1 MALVIIMVGALGF
14 STAAA
19 ATVETDQQ
27 AQFVAPIMVV
37 NASFLN
43 IRTGPG
49 VEFTVLTTVVGGTEL
64 PVLGVARDRVWYQV
78 STLAGV
84 GWVNSQFTLPRGN
97 FTNVPFVE
105 APPITG
111 TIAPSTTGTGIT
123 VSSDDAVFGFGG
135 GRAWGISIT
144 ETHPFRTQ
152 PTINSGSP
160 GNISSDTTV
169 IFTVLAASTGDGV
182 VWYQINTRAFG
193 TGWVEGT
200 KAMFRPFA
208 CELSAVVFVTSAAPI
223 LGPDGSGTLDG
234 NMRVE
239 AGSEAYLLDAVGTQY
254 KVELIDGNTGW
265 VPTTVVSIREGVRSA
280 YCDGGGT
287 DGAAVN
293 PGQGGGGVVGT
304 QTAPVQPALEGPRV
318 VINTGFLNI
327 RSGPGNQYTVI
338 TSVPGGTVLR
348 VIGFAPDGVW
358 YLVEGTFGQGWLNS
372 DFTLFRG
379 SGRGVPIIRNAT
391 GLLSTPVATIT
402 NAVTLYA
409 TPSLSSAIVGALSG
423 PLQVNVVARSADFNW
438 VQLSTSIGFG
448 WVQASQVS
456 LGGDTNL
463 IPVISG

>member
-1 MALVIIMVGALGF
+1 
-14 STAAA
+14 
-19 ATVETDQQ
+19 
-27 AQFVAPIMVV
+27 
-37 NASFLN
+37 
-43 IRTGPG
+43 
-49 VEFTVLTTVVGGTEL
+49 
-64 PVLGVARDRVWYQV
+64 
-78 STLAGV
+78 
-84 GWVNSQFTLPRGN
+84 
-97 FTNVPFVE
+97 
-105 APPITG
+105 
-111 TIAPSTTGTGIT
+111 
-123 VSSDDAVFGFGG
+123 
-135 GRAWGISIT
+135 
-144 ETHPFRTQ
+144 
-152 PTINSGSP
+152 
-160 GNISSDTTV
+160 
-169 IFTVLAASTGDGV
+169 
-182 VWYQINTRAFG
+182 
-193 TGWVEGT
+193 
-200 KAMFRPFA
+200 MFRPFA